1 MEQSL
6 KTDLINDLKDMREF
20 LDDCDEG
27 LAFEISGK
35 EKIAGRIYKA
45 SQEIS
50 DIISKVQNA

>member
-6 KTDLINDLKDMREF
+6 KTSLINDLKNMREF

-45 SQEIS
+45 SREIS
-50 DIISKVQNA
+50 DIISKVSNS

>member
-6 KTDLINDLKDMREF
+6 KSDLINDLKNMKEF